1 MLRDVICNYQSIN
14 QSINLLLYGR
24 SNAGLHEL
32 VTVAYLHH
40 VLLNICSV
48 DYFHAL
54 QNTHTHTHART
65 HARTHTHPFNGP
77 LSGTTRVSRYQKSKT
92 NLDFTEARDS
102 EWQWHQLGHMQVCT
116 SLQTDNHASTPPF
129 RFFTGRMPFLPPNQQ
144 RQSTEGSPTEYK
156 KYKYP
161 QVPLIFVAIILV
173 PGNYRYHTT
182 HLTNR
187 LFRLP

>member
-1 MLRDVICNYQSIN
+1 MTKAVTPIFLLSGLSSRITMLGYVVMLRDVICNYQSIN

-54 QNTHTHTHART
+54 QNTHTHARTHART
-65 HARTHTHPFNGP
+65 HTHTHPFNGP

-92 NLDFTEARDS
+92 NLDFTEIVGKPSATGQPTRPT
-102 EWQWHQLGHMQVCT
+102 Q
-116 SLQTDNHASTPPF
+116 PF
-129 RFFTGRMPFLPPNQQ
+129 IL
-144 RQSTEGSPTEYK
+144 SGSINE
-156 KYKYP
+156 
-161 QVPLIFVAIILV
+161 
-173 PGNYRYHTT
+173 
-182 HLTNR
+182 
-187 LFRLP
+187 